1 MILPIRTCGLSRG
14 VVHGMVGDMW
24 LGEGVGWSS
33 HVVRTESKSIYPA
46 LDNVTGECAELKRV
60 VKLVDYLVGTCPSE
74 P

>member
-1 MILPIRTCGLSRG
+1 MILPIRTRGLRFG
-14 VVHGMVGDMW
+14 VVRGLAGDVW

-33 HVVRTESKSIYPA
+33 PVVRTKSESIYPA